1 MNHLSR
7 HHFKHHL
14 GRSRN
19 PFSGNKKNPPDPT
32 VYGSSGHYLR
42 ALQRRNRRLTWGRG
56 MRELTSGAKDVY
68 RRRKR
73 RLERALSRETIRE
86 ELHVLRHDDEAEA
99 WELYLLEKDMYPS
112 YFDDLDED
120 ELDEQLHGS
129 YYDDTDDYNDR
140 YDYDDYYENEVYRE
154 SRMLLSDQALD
165 WERQQIQN
173 ALEEM
178 ESKAS
183 NGENVSAREIA
194 QLRRKVERLL

>member
-7 HHFKHHL
+7 HPFKHHL
-14 GRSRN
+14 GRDRN

-56 MRELTSGAKDVY
+56 MRELTSGAKHVY

-86 ELHVLRHDDEAEA
+86 ELHIVRHDNEAES

-112 YFDDLDED
+112 YFDNFSEAD
-120 ELDEQLHGS
+120 ELDEQLHDSS
-129 YYDDTDDYNDR
+129 YDYDDG

-154 SRMLLSDQALD
+154 NRDLLSVQALD

-173 ALEEM
+173 ALDEM
-178 ESKAS
+178 ESKAN
-183 NGENVSAREIA
+183 NGEHVSAREIS
-194 QLRRKVERLL
+194 QLRRRVDRLL